1 MNRGLDLRL
10 EGGLDGSEKPVA
22 VPSSTMAIYPDDFP
36 GFTPKLCVREGDI
49 VTAGSP
55 LMYDKIYETVKLV
68 SPTGGKVK
76 AIVRGERRKIIRVE
90 IEQQNDL
97 KPLPTAPPESAE
109 DIAAWLQNNG
119 LWAMMRQR
127 PYDIVPS
134 PKATPVNI
142 FVTAFDSAPLA
153 PSLSG
158 MTEGS
163 AKEIAKGLELLKVL
177 TPGEIY
183 VSTRKS
189 DNLELPSFVHNII
202 IEGPHPS
209 GNPGV
214 QAANIAPVNKG
225 DTVWTLD
232 ITTVVRIGRLA
243 LTGHADWS
251 TTVAVVGSEV
261 KQPRILT
268 TSVGSSIAP
277 LVAGNLK
284 TADHHIRII
293 AGNVL
298 TGVNAG
304 ENGFLRYPYRQIT

>member
-1 MNRGLDLRL
+1 M
-10 EGGLDGSEKPVA
+10 
-22 VPSSTMAIYPDDFP
+22 I
-36 GFTPKLCVREGDI
+36 
-49 VTAGSP
+49 
-55 LMYDKIYETVKLV
+55 DK
-68 SPTGGKVK
+68 
-76 AIVRGERRKIIRVE
+76 
-90 IEQQNDL
+90 Q
-97 KPLPTAPPESAE
+97 
-109 DIAAWLQNNG
+109 W
-119 LWAMMRQR
+119 
-127 PYDIVPS
+127 
-134 PKATPVNI
+134 
-142 FVTAFDSAPLA
+142 
-153 PSLSG
+153 
-158 MTEGS
+158 
-163 AKEIAKGLELLKVL
+163 
-177 TPGEIY
+177 
-183 VSTRKS
+183 
-189 DNLELPSFVHNII
+189 
-202 IEGPHPS
+202 HPS

-304 ENGFLRYPYRQIT
+304 ENGFLRYPYRQITVIPEGDDVDEFMGWASMSPKKMRVNRSFLSSLLPGKKFSPDARLNGGRRAMIMSEQYDKVLPMDILPEYLIKAILARDIDQMERLGIYEVAHEDFALCEYVDPSKL